1 MEATRPPRAR
11 FLTGA
16 AAVALAVALAA
27 TPALRADRLDGLLAL
42 AGALGVVGFVYGL
55 ARGRAWAVPWAVVVL
70 GGAYAASLFLPERGV
85 DELAPFVAAAFLLLA
100 ELSYWTMELRAPMG
114 PSQGMLERRA
124 LLIAT
129 ATLGAMLVGA
139 FALAAT
145 ALTVGGGV
153 LADLLGVVAAI
164 GALAIVAWLAQS
176 GRQSS
181 T

>member
-16 AAVALAVALAA
+16 AALALAVALAA
-27 TPALRADRLDGLLAL
+27 TPALRAERLGALLAS
-42 AGALGVVGFVYGL
+42 AGALGLVGFVYGL
-55 ARGRAWAVPWAVVVL
+55 ARARAWAVPWAVVVF

-100 ELSYWTMELRAPMG
+100 ELSYWTMELRRPLG
-114 PSQGMLERRA
+114 PFPGLLERRA
-124 LLIAT
+124 MVIAT
-129 ATLGAMLVGA
+129 ATVGAVLVGA
-139 FALAAT
+139 LALAAT
-145 ALTVGGGV
+145 AVQVGGGV